1 MRFSGGMLFWILGIM
16 LLELNKVAG
25 LFRFFRM
32 RFLMFLIGILVFE
45 FWVLLGLLEFCVF
58 GIEGLF
64 EILNKE
70 LLFCNWFGLM
80 RFGWILLLF
89 DILLFFLLLGI
100 FLVFLL
106 SLFVIIEGNFLV
118 GLLLLFEDILI
129 GVKLF
134 IFFDEIIFFVFFILF
149 DLDENWFC
157 VN

>member
-1 MRFSGGMLFWILGIM
+1 
-16 LLELNKVAG
+16 
-25 LFRFFRM
+25 M

>member
-1 MRFSGGMLFWILGIM
+1 
-16 LLELNKVAG
+16 
-25 LFRFFRM
+25 M

-70 LLFCNWFGLM
+70 LLFCNWFGLT
-80 RFGWILLLF
+80 RFGWISLLF

>member
-1 MRFSGGMLFWILGIM
+1 
-16 LLELNKVAG
+16 
-25 LFRFFRM
+25 M

-70 LLFCNWFGLM
+70 LLFRNWFGLM
-80 RFGWILLLF
+80 RFGWISLLF

>member
-1 MRFSGGMLFWILGIM
+1 MRFSGGMSFWILGIM
-16 LLELNKVAG
+16 LLELNKVVG

-70 LLFCNWFGLM
+70 LLFRNWFGLT
-80 RFGWILLLF
+80 RFGWISLLF